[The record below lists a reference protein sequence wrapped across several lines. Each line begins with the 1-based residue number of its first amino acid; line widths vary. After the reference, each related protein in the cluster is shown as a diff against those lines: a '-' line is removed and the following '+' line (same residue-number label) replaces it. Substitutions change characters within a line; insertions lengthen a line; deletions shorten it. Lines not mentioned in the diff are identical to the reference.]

1 MPTCF
6 HCIWVFCFLCS
17 CYYLVRLFPLLLFFV
32 CSFYHC
38 CLRCHNYCRSFIF
51 VVVVVVGG
59 VFVLLVCLVGGG
71 CCCFLGEGG
80 CVFCLFFV
88 LVGIAVIVIFVASH

>member
-1 MPTCF
+1 MF
-6 HCIWVFCFLCS
+6 VRFIIAVFA
-17 CYYLVRLFPLLLFFV
+17 VIKKD
-32 CSFYHC
+32 
-38 CLRCHNYCRSFIF
+38 NYIRSFIF